1 MRDRGQPVLGCS
13 LQFGWSWGGSG
24 EVPGFAGSQR
34 GLRGELGFPILFCTL
49 SQQRSSRHLHHSP
62 SMLRSWKVWL
72 CVLAVVWGAVD
83 WQQQSSQT
91 KRLLSSSP
99 ISAAPLQ
106 KSTNARAFS
115 AAGFQITP
123 VASYQ
128 LRALVLSTER
138 YRVGREADLSPVD
151 FALGWGPM
159 SDPKVFSHLEISQ
172 GQRWYRYRWSGA
184 PPIEPSQIVRHSA
197 NTHLIPADDQVRR
210 QLLDVQRGQVVTLK
224 GTLVNVDHPDG
235 RRWRTSTTRE
245 DSGAGSCELM
255 WVTEV
260 RVEL

>member
-1 MRDRGQPVLGCS
+1 
-13 LQFGWSWGGSG
+13 
-24 EVPGFAGSQR
+24 
-34 GLRGELGFPILFCTL
+34 
-49 SQQRSSRHLHHSP
+49 
-62 SMLRSWKVWL
+62 MLRSWKVWV
-72 CVLAVVWGAVD
+72 CVLAAAWAAVH

-91 KRLLSSSP
+91 LRLLSSTP
-99 ISAAPLQ
+99 ISAVPLQ
-106 KSTNARAFS
+106 ESTETRAFS
-115 AAGFQITP
+115 AAGYQITP

-210 QLLDVQRGQVVTLK
+210 QLLDVQRGQVVILK

-235 RRWRTSTTRE
+235 WRWRTSTTRE
-245 DSGAGSCELM
+245 DSGAIACELM

-260 RVEL
+260 RVELSASP